1 MLSPDRLIWP
11 PAKVVMG
18 DDGVTADSLSVEGP
32 FRSFHI
38 LAGPSIW

>member
-1 MLSPDRLIWP
+1 MHPEVIRPS
-11 PAKVVMG
+11 AKVVMG

-32 FRSFHI
+32 FRSFHL